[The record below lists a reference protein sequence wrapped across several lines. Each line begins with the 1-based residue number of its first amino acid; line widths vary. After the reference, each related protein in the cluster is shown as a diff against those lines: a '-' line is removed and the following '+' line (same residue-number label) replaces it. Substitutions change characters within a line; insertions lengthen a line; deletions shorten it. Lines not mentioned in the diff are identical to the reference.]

1 MTEPSESLIV
11 SSAAAGHCPKCG
23 NARPDLSAP
32 CPVCGAPALGPA
44 EPAPLAD
51 RPARPQSITDALMQ
65 VRTTDIEP
73 YTGLRYLSKLFRL
86 MAVILLLV
94 LVAEVVVG
102 LNAQGTAAI
111 PTLLGEMSRLIVLA
125 GLLWGV
131 GDLAILLIDVGHDV
145 RAARIL
151 IGRQAAHH
159 LTEHERREDG
169 ARAEGRRDL
178 SGRAGGREARS
189 R

>member
-1 MTEPSESLIV
+1 MPEPSESRIV
-11 SSAAAGHCPKCG
+11 SAAAAGRCPTCD
-23 NARPDLSAP
+23 APRPDLSTP
-32 CPVCGAPALGPA
+32 CATCGAPALGPA
-44 EPAPLAD
+44 EPAPADRSRQSLAD
-51 RPARPQSITDALMQ
+51 TLMQ
-65 VRTTDIEP
+65 VRMTDIEP

-86 MAVILLLV
+86 MALILLLV
-94 LVAEVVVG
+94 LIAEVVVG

-125 GLLWGV
+125 GLLWGA

-159 LTEHERREDG
+159 VVEHHERRADG
-169 ARAEGRRDL
+169 DRQDGRREDVPRPV
-178 SGRAGGREARS
+178 SREPRAR
-189 R
+189 